1 MAASASVSFAW
12 ETSARTFPVKGS
24 CTGAAVSPWRQ
35 WPPMRNGRGPCN
47 KTLRAGRLA
56 YGVDSTEE
64 AEAGCM
70 FAACSAARALVT
82 KSSVPQSAIASMANA
97 S

>member
-1 MAASASVSFAW
+1 MAASASASLACD
-12 ETSARTFPVKGS
+12 TSARSFPVKGS
-24 CTGAAVSPWRQ
+24 CTGAAESAWRH
-35 WPPMRNGRGPCN
+35 WPPMRNGRGPC
-47 KTLRAGRLA
+47 KKKLRAGRWA

-70 FAACSAARALVT
+70 LAACSAARALAT
-82 KSSVPQSAIASMANA
+82 RSSVPQSAIASIGNA